1 MPFDSAGNEVDEVP
15 GPAGNR
21 MAQLGILT
29 RAQKKKPVLPNIR
42 MNAEGK
48 PNPGDQANAQFQ
60 QTLAEKAQER
70 KEAMLQN
77 GPANTV
83 PEADPMKSSLVKRQA
98 PGRPK

>member
-15 GPAGNR
+15 GPQGQR

-42 MNAEGK
+42 TNAEGK
-48 PNPGDQANAQFQ
+48 PNPGDEANAQMSQ
-60 QTLAEKAQER
+60 SLAEKAEER
-70 KEAMLQN
+70 KQQLLQ
-77 GPANTV
+77 GGAANTV
-83 PEADPMKSSLVKRQA
+83 PEADPMKTSLAKRTA